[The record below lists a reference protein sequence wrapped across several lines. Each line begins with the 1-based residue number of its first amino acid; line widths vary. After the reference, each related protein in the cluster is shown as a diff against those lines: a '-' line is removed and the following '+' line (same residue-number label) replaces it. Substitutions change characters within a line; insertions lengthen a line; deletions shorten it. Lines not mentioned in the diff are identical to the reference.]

1 MQVEKSKL
9 YGLIGSTL
17 STSILLLIMWF
28 LVLSV
33 PRLSE
38 NEGFLVS
45 FGDSFDAGG
54 GGNEAAATPTEAV
67 KQSNSSESVV
77 KEKPAVTE
85 KLQTST
91 PVKAVVTEKNPST
104 TKVFTQTEN
113 SVSIAEQKEKERV
126 RKEQD
131 AAKIQ
136 QIETNRRIAEQKQ
149 KEQEAIAKANK
160 MNGLFGNS
168 GSGGGT
174 GGGQGIGSGKGTG
187 SGSGPGVQGNP
198 AGKGT
203 NGVGATLNLGTRNYS
218 GNPVKPNYP
227 RDVEGKIT
235 VNIRVDE
242 NGTVTST
249 SIGSPTTISDSEMRR
264 DAMLAAGKTR
274 FTAGK
279 SLESGSITYNYRL
292 E

>member
-54 GGNEAAATPTEAV
+54 GGNEAATTNTETV
-67 KQSNSSESVV
+67 KQSTSTESVI
-77 KEKPAVTE
+77 KEKPTVAE
-85 KLQTST
+85 KQ
-91 PVKAVVTEKNPST
+91 PVSAPAKAVVADKNPT
-104 TKVFTQTEN
+104 AAKVFTQTEN

-126 RKEQD
+126 RKEQE
-131 AAKIQ
+131 AAKLQ
-136 QIETNRRIAEQKQ
+136 QIETNKRIAEQKQ

-160 MNGLFGNS
+160 MNGLFGNG

-174 GGGQGIGSGKGTG
+174 GGGQGTGTGKGTG

-203 NGVGATLNLGTRNYS
+203 NGVGATLNLGNRNYA
-218 GNPVKPNYP
+218 GNPVQPNYP

-235 VNIRVDE
+235 VDILVDE
-242 NGTVTST
+242 NGVVTNT
-249 SIGSPTTISDSEMRR
+249 SIGSPTTIADSEMRN
-264 DAMLAAGKTR
+264 DAKSAAKKTR
-274 FTAGK
+274 FTPGK
-279 SLESGSITYNYRL
+279 RVEKGSITYNYRL
-292 E
+292 Q